1 MGQIK
6 IKFQSKDSITIT
18 ADCYKVEES
27 APYILL
33 FHQAGSSRGEYKEIA
48 GKLTNLGYNCLAV
61 DLRSGNEM
69 NFVTNETAACAREKN
84 LPAGYLDA
92 EKDMNAAIDY
102 AYEKSGQEVIL
113 FGSSYSASLSLKIA
127 NETSKV
133 KAVVAFSP
141 GEYFNTDLIIKDQLQ
156 DFNKPVFIA
165 STKKEA
171 EYMDELTT
179 YIADKYKTLF
189 KPTNGNGVHGARA
202 LWASNSSSDEYW
214 LAMLVF
220 FSKMAPK

>member
-1 MGQIK
+1 MGQMK
-6 IKFQSKDSITIT
+6 VKFQSKDSITIT
-18 ADCYKVEES
+18 ADCYKANES
-27 APYILL
+27 NPYILL
-33 FHQAGSSRGEYKEIA
+33 FHQAGSSRGEYRDIA

-69 NFVTNETAACAREKN
+69 NFVANETADNAKKRN
-84 LPAGYLDA
+84 LPTGYLDA

-102 AYEKSGQEVIL
+102 AFEKSGQEVIL

-127 NETSKV
+127 NETAKV

-141 GEYFNTDLIIKDQLQ
+141 GEYFNSDLKIKDQLH

-179 YIADKYKTLF
+179 YIGSKYKTLF
-189 KPTNGNGVHGARA
+189 KPNNGNGVHGARA
-202 LWASNSSSDEYW
+202 LWESNSSSEEYW
-214 LAMLVF
+214 LALLVF